1 MREGIDIDLCENC
14 NLYTPFCEYS
24 CPNGSEYIGSTVE
37 HNGTIIKQY
46 SDSMT
51 RTEARAIIHNEVIK
65 LELYLKNTP
74 RDFMNDDIEKTM
86 KEKIFAFNMAIDAL
100 DKAEK
105 ATVKPYERFEPC
117 LCGCN
122 SREHWSGVRNG
133 KSYVR
138 LECKRCGA
146 SVEGKNEADAKR
158 NWNAYIRES
167 R

>member
-24 CPNGSEYIGSTVE
+24 CPNGFAYIGSTVD
-37 HNGTIIKQY
+37 HNGTIIEQY
-46 SDSMT
+46 
-51 RTEARAIIHNEVIK
+51 
-65 LELYLKNTP
+65 
-74 RDFMNDDIEKTM
+74 
-86 KEKIFAFNMAIDAL
+86 
-100 DKAEK
+100 AEK
-105 ATVKPYERFEPC
+105 AIVKPYERFEPC

-146 SVEGKNEADAKR
+146 SAEGKNEADAKR